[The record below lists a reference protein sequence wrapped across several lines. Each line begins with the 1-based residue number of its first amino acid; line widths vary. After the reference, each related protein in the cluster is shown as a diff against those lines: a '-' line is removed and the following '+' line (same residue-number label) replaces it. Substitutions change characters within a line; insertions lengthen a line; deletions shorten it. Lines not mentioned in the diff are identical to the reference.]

1 MCGDCAWEISKE
13 AAEEEV
19 GVGTIVEGGGWLLC
33 SLPMQGV
40 DMVDQN
46 DSQVYQCLVKV
57 CSATTSAL
65 AHPCALPLDNG
76 LIATIRTHPPATV
89 ERQPAFHLQEQ
100 QDRRAQ
106 GTRWR
111 C

>member
-46 DSQVYQCLVKV
+46 DSQVY
-57 CSATTSAL
+57 
-65 AHPCALPLDNG
+65 
-76 LIATIRTHPPATV
+76 
-89 ERQPAFHLQEQ
+89 
-100 QDRRAQ
+100 
-106 GTRWR
+106 
-111 C
+111 